1 MARNRKEAGV
11 TGGGSPSLQ
20 EELDDLE
27 ERVAAVIPE
36 ELVVGVPG
44 QDSAEHEEPQD
55 TQEHG
60 THPHEQ
66 EPMFESDD
74 DAVESVP
81 SVDTDVIQDL
91 LLSIQTP
98 SPRPRRQTST
108 VGSPLAQPGSTPT
121 PPPTTSLPH
130 HSPNTLNIFEQ
141 RVVDVQG
148 QLAQEVRKGI
158 ESMAGTLEG
167 VLRCLTS
174 NSGNAETGSTN
185 DAPPRTLFHAMNEIS
200 EVMQQRHR
208 QMPNTSGS
216 LEVARHP

>member
-1 MARNRKEAGV
+1 MHC
-11 TGGGSPSLQ
+11 TGGL
-20 EELDDLE
+20 
-27 ERVAAVIPE
+27 
-36 ELVVGVPG
+36 
-44 QDSAEHEEPQD
+44 
-55 TQEHG
+55 TEHG

-66 EPMFESDD
+66 ELMFESDD
-74 DAVESVP
+74 DGGESVP

-91 LLSIQTP
+91 LESIQTP
-98 SPRPRRQTST
+98 SPRTRRQTST
-108 VGSPLAQPGSTPT
+108 VGSPLAQHGSTPT

-130 HSPNTLNIFEQ
+130 HSPNTLNSFEQ

-174 NSGNAETGSTN
+174 NSGSAETGSSN
-185 DAPPRTLFHAMNEIS
+185 DAPPRTLFHAMNDIS

-208 QMPNTSGS
+208 QMPNTSAS
-216 LEVARHP
+216 LEVANRLREI